1 MTIHSCSHNFEDLT
15 HVVLPGYMASLRES
29 MQAPIAMKEFGVP
42 GDGPVT
48 LSRRHGFNADISGCY
63 VLVGKFGS
71 IYVGIS
77 RHVFS
82 RLLQHV
88 RPGDHM
94 TATLAY
100 RMAIKHHPFKGTAKE
115 AMETPSFRAQFD
127 REREY
132 LLSLQAAVV
141 SIDNPLELYVFEAFC
156 AMELDTGV
164 EQGGWNTFET
174 H

>member
-1 MTIHSCSHNFEDLT
+1 MIHDCSHNFEELKNI
-15 HVVLPGYMASLRES
+15 VLPRYMASLREK
-29 MQAPIAMKEFGVP
+29 MQAPIAMKEFGVK
-42 GDGPVT
+42 GDGATT
-48 LSRRHGFNADISGCY
+48 LAKRHGFDKDISGCY
-63 VLVGKFGS
+63 VLIDKFHP

-77 RHVFS
+77 RRVFS

-100 RMAIKHHPFKGTAKE
+100 RMAIKHHPFNGTAKA
-115 AMETPSFRAQFD
+115 AMETPAFRAQFN

-132 LLSLQAAVV
+132 LLGLQVAVV
-141 SIDNPLELYVFEAFC
+141 PINNPLELYVFEAFC
-156 AMELDTGV
+156 AMELGTGV
-164 EQGGWNTFET
+164 DQGGWNTFET